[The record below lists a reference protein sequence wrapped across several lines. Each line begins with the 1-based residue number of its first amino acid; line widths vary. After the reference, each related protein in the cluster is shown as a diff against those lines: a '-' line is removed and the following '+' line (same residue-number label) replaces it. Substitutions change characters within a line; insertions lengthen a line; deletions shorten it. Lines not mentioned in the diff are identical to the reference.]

1 MVEIIKNFL
10 ILSADFINRLFDM
23 EIEWQVGQNVPIG
36 RIVLAFI
43 YLVFTIYLI
52 VDCMGLLDGGD

>member
-10 ILSADFINRLFDM
+10 ILCADFINKLFDM

-36 RIVLAFI
+36 KVVLAFI
-43 YLVFTIYLI
+43 FLAFTIYFI